1 AGAFLMLL
9 IFVLG
14 CVVVQIPM
22 PVFVGFMI
30 MVLIGTF
37 DWSSFTYLVLVP
49 RTDAIV
55 MLVTVII
62 VVMISDLYNGE
73 LAGVLLSAVFFVA
86 KISHIK
92 INENVE
98 RDITYLAV
106 EGQLFFASVE
116 DFVKIENREIKTKQV
131 IIDFARSHIWDD

>member
-1 AGAFLMLL
+1 M
-9 IFVLG
+9 
-14 CVVVQIPM
+14 
-22 PVFVGFMI
+22 
-30 MVLIGTF
+30 
-37 DWSSFTYLVLVP
+37 
-49 RTDAIV
+49 
-55 MLVTVII
+55 
-62 VVMISDLYNGE
+62 

-116 DFVKIENREIKTKQV
+116 DFVKIENRDIKTKQV
-131 IIDFARSHIWDD
+131 IIDFARSHIWDDSGVAAAQRVKTNLEEKGYDITIKNLNQPSEDLIRQLE